1 MVKYEW
7 TKELCLEYA
16 NNLRPMLKFDHKPW
30 AGRIATQINST
41 ETGLKILDIATGPGF
56 LLIEVAKL
64 LFEPILFAQDSI
76 THMLEIAGQ
85 EANNNNLRIE
95 KIICDAHNLEIE
107 DNSLDVVTCKQ
118 LLHEVEN
125 PEKIIT
131 EIYRVLKPGG
141 KAFIIDF
148 DADGSKFAAKTTKL
162 VMKGMSNKTIANNF
176 MKSFKAGLKG
186 KDVKKMIENA
196 GFSKSFYKKA
206 GFNYFQLAKK

>member
-7 TKELCLEYA
+7 TQELCLQYA
-16 NNLRPMLKFDHKPW
+16 NNLRPMIKFDHKPW
-30 AGRIATQINST
+30 AERIAKQINST

-64 LFEPILFAQDSI
+64 LFDPILIAQDSSE
-76 THMLEIAGQ
+76 HMLAIAEI
-85 EANNNNLRIE
+85 EANNNEL
-95 KIICDAHNLEIE
+95 KISKINCDAHKLEIE

-118 LLHEVEN
+118 LLHEVEE
-125 PEKIIT
+125 PKKIIL

-141 KAFIIDF
+141 KAFIVDF

-162 VMKGMSNKTIANNF
+162 VMKGMSNKAIANNF
-176 MKSFKAGLKG
+176 LKSFKAGLKG
-186 KDVKKMIENA
+186 KDVKKMIEDA
-196 GFSKSFYKKA
+196 GFSKSFYQKA